1 MIEWSLID
9 LIPDTGHIV
18 VLLIGYFGLTTLE
31 VRVVSHH
38 PSSPVVTVVFYHV
51 LEVSCYH
58 SFWAVKL
65 RLCLRLVTLGSILVS
80 TSRYSGTVRRM
91 SNLSALTF

>member
-1 MIEWSLID
+1 MIECSLID
-9 LIPDTGHIV
+9 LIPDIGHTV
-18 VLLIGYFGLTTLE
+18 VLLNGYFGLTTLE
-31 VRVVSHH
+31 VRVVRNH

-65 RLCLRLVTLGSILVS
+65 GFCLRLVTLGSIICEYLQVI
-80 TSRYSGTVRRM
+80 R
-91 SNLSALTF
+91 